1 MGVPAAI
8 YVSLIGL
15 LLPVLCV
22 RSYFRLKAGG
32 RFPGK
37 PAYFQN
43 TLISLGVILVLAIAV
58 WRSFGLAIFPS
69 YSIQLKDVAI
79 GICTVVVFALA
90 MHPRWKYKAT
100 HSREEVFRRVP
111 QAANEMGWW
120 IAVSAAAGFAEE
132 FAYRGVLFGILIYR
146 IPNWWA
152 AAVLC
157 AVSFALAHAIQGW
170 SGAAIIFVMAIIF
183 QGIVLFTGTLYI
195 AMAAHALYDIV
206 AGCAY
211 LRLYKQTAPQANAA
225 APAGIV

>member
-8 YVSLIGL
+8 YVSLIGVV
-15 LLPVLCV
+15 LPALCV
-22 RSYFRLKAGG
+22 RSYFRLKAGA

-37 PAYFQN
+37 PAYFKN

-58 WRSFGLAIFPS
+58 WRSFGLPIFPA
-69 YSIQLKDVAI
+69 YTIRLKDVAI
-79 GICTVVVFALA
+79 GAGAVIVFASV
-90 MHPRWKYKAT
+90 MYPRWKYKVI
-100 HSREEVFRRVP
+100 HSRAEVFRRVP
-111 QAANEMGWW
+111 QVTSEMGWW
-120 IAVSAAAGFAEE
+120 IGVSIMAGFAEE

-152 AAVLC
+152 VAVLC
-157 AVSFALAHAIQGW
+157 ALSFALAHAIQGW

-206 AGCAY
+206 AGCGY
-211 LRLYKQTAPQANAA
+211 LRLYKQTAPQASAA
-225 APAGIV
+225 APVGVV